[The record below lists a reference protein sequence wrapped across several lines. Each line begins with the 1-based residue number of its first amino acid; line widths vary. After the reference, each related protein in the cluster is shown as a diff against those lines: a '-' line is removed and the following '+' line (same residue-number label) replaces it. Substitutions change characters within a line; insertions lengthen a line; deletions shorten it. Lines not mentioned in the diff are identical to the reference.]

1 MTQPNAP
8 SSDPPDNTRHPLPPQ
23 MTPSYR
29 ARLAGTKRSRVSPED
44 VAKQYYGLCD
54 GTPEEQGR
62 AHDLAAC
69 LVDPDVA
76 RGYMD
81 SVWKLARSW
90 ANAAQDR
97 YDVEDLV
104 ASTAEEILLAL
115 PRPSSRKV
123 ATTNWLRF
131 CDRCFQRARQQGG
144 INGRDGYKSISARAV
159 RDAQRQIAALDR
171 PDAEEVLEDEFLDDV
186 VVQDDEHVEDE
197 HVETDHDAP
206 SVDLDE
212 ASGDGPDEDED
223 DSPLQK
229 DGHDRHTVATG
240 MVYALQE
247 LSPDTDDATHQWLLA
262 FIEDYLVSYVAE
274 IEDPNRRAV
283 AEAVLTDVPTSRD
296 SKTDCTPLLES
307 LALTR
312 DQINDLK
319 KQERLRF
326 KGALVR
332 EAKMSGVVDDD
343 FVRSILERS
352 RSGAAPW
359 K

>member
-1 MTQPNAP
+1 
-8 SSDPPDNTRHPLPPQ
+8 
-23 MTPSYR
+23 
-29 ARLAGTKRSRVSPED
+29 
-44 VAKQYYGLCD
+44 
-54 GTPEEQGR
+54 
-62 AHDLAAC
+62 
-69 LVDPDVA
+69 
-76 RGYMD
+76 MD

-90 ANAAQDR
+90 TSAAHDR

-104 ASTAEEILLAL
+104 ASTAEEVLLAL
-115 PRPSSRKV
+115 PRSSSRKV

-131 CDRCFQRARQQGG
+131 CDQCFQRARQQGG

-159 RDAQRQIAALDR
+159 RDAQCQIAALDR
-171 PDAEEVLEDEFLDDV
+171 PDAEDGLEDEFLDSV
-186 VVQDDEHVEDE
+186 VVQDDEHVEPDDE
-197 HVETDHDAP
+197 ASP
-206 SVDLDE
+206 VDLDE
-212 ASGDGPDEDED
+212 ASGNEPDEG

-229 DGHDRHTVATG
+229 DGHNRHTVATG
-240 MVYALQE
+240 MVYALRE
-247 LSPDTDDATHQWLLA
+247 LSPDTDDMTYQWLLA
-262 FIEDYLVSYVAE
+262 FIEDYRVSYVAE
-274 IEDPNRRAV
+274 IEDSNRRVV
-283 AEAVLTDVPTSRD
+283 AEAVLTDVPTVRD
-296 SKTDCTPLLES
+296 SKTDCTPLLEA

-319 KQERLRF
+319 RQERLRF